1 MRIGN
6 RWSSHDVVSSLD
18 TAISI
23 NLERLLKYPDNPAFL
38 HMHITVH
45 VDTRQSFLLPGNEA
59 KSMNIVVM
67 PVHVVYVMYNV
78 YTVSS

>member
-1 MRIGN
+1 
-6 RWSSHDVVSSLD
+6 
-18 TAISI
+18 
-23 NLERLLKYPDNPAFL
+23 
-38 HMHITVH
+38 MHITVHVH

-78 YTVSS
+78 KTIYTVSS